1 MFQTPL
7 GGPKSLRKCGFVSKK
22 TQPLCMAQVVE
33 HPKHLECGYIID
45 RNNEQ
50 SLVWTPKWRSDPN
63 PKWWYDKSSIKPAG
77 GLELLSPD
85 SPYPPGSGPSPS
97 ISKMASLQVTSPWAP
112 SLINSGRIMSRMEI
126 DWHLNDVRFFSS
138 GMLYFNPIL
147 HSTSISL
154 SVVLRSTSSALPEK
168 NTKNPEPS
176 PLKSSPRPAR
186 VPATT
191 SRHLKPSLAAA
202 LIYGCTKCTWF
213 GNLGVQGKMS

>member
-22 TQPLCMAQVVE
+22 TQALCMAQVVE
-33 HPKHLECGYIID
+33 HPKHLECGYIIEITSSPWSEAQ
-45 RNNEQ
+45 NEDLIQ
-50 SLVWTPKWRSDPN
+50 IQIGDTTN
-63 PKWWYDKSSIKPAG
+63 PQTCWGPRIAVPGFTISSRR
-77 GLELLSPD
+77 
-85 SPYPPGSGPSPS
+85 GSGPSPS